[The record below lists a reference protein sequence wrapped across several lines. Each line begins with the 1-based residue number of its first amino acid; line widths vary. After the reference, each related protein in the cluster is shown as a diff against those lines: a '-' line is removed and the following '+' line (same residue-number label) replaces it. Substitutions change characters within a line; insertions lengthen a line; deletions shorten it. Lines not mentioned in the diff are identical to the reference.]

1 MIKYNK
7 LVRDNIPEIIQKA
20 GKKANIRI
28 VKDEEYLSYL
38 VKKLSEEVK
47 EIEENTCAEELADLE
62 TIIRSICDYLDI
74 SKEEFEKIYNKKLKN
89 RGGFK
94 KGIVLESVDENER

>member
-1 MIKYNK
+1 MIKYDK
-7 LVRDNIPEIIQKA
+7 LVRDNIPEIIEED

-38 VKKLSEEVK
+38 VKKLSEEAK
-47 EIEENTCAEELADLE
+47 EIEEDTCVEELADLE
-62 TIIRSICDYLDI
+62 TIIRSICEYLHI
-74 SKEEFEKIYNKKLKN
+74 SKEDFEKVYNKKIEK

-94 KGIVLESVDENER
+94 KGIVLESVETNE